1 MAASPGLGLTTPPHA
16 RPRKARRRWTGWG
29 FLGPFVVIFL
39 FTLVAPVIYAI
50 YLSLYRDKLI
60 GGNSFVGLSNYL
72 TAIQDPVFHT
82 ALFHV
87 LLLLFV
93 QVPIMMALSTMAAL
107 ALDSSRLYVASIFR
121 MSLFVPYAVPSVV
134 AALMWGFM
142 YGSTFGLVANLNSAI
157 HLHLPNPLAS
167 NYVLAALGNIT
178 TWEFVGFNMI
188 ILYSALQS
196 VPKDRYEAA
205 AIDGATKFQVIRA
218 IKVPAMRRALV
229 VALVFALIGS
239 FQLFAEPNVLKS
251 LAPNTIGSAFTPNMY
266 AYNLSFNGQE
276 FNYAAAIA
284 IAMGIIT
291 MIGAYALQLGGMRRD
306 DR

>member
-1 MAASPGLGLTTPPHA
+1 VAASPGLGLATPPHP
-16 RPRKARRRWTGWG
+16 RPRKARRSWTGWG
-29 FLGPFVVIFL
+29 FIGPFVAVFL

-60 GGNSFVGLSNYL
+60 GGNSFVGLSNYI
-72 TAIQDPVFHT
+72 TAIHDPVFHT

-107 ALDSSRLYVASIFR
+107 ALDSSRLYVASLFR
-121 MSLFVPYAVPSVV
+121 VSLFVPYAVPSVV

-157 HLHLPNPLAS
+157 HIHLPNPLAS

-196 VPKDRYEAA
+196 VPQDRYEAA

-218 IKVPAMRRALV
+218 IKMPAMRRALV

-291 MIGAYALQLGGMRRD
+291 MIGAYALQVGGMRGD
-306 DR
+306 N

>member
-1 MAASPGLGLTTPPHA
+1 VAASPGLGLATPPHP
-16 RPRKARRRWTGWG
+16 RPRKARRSWTGWG
-29 FLGPFVVIFL
+29 FLGPFVLIFL

-107 ALDSSRLYVASIFR
+107 ALDSSRLYVASLFR
-121 MSLFVPYAVPSVV
+121 VSLFVPYAVPSVV

-157 HLHLPNPLAS
+157 HIHLPNPLAS